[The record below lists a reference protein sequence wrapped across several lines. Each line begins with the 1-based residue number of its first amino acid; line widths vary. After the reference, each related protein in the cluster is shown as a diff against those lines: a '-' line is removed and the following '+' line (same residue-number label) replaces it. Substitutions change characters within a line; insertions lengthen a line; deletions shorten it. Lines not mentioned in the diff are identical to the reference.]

1 MNSSALGDVPLC
13 DPVNRRT
20 TPRVVSGLRPA
31 DHLVH
36 RSTDVRFLS
45 FPCRAPAPEPA
56 CHRRAASRRSAH
68 DVATLPPVVR
78 TVGWSLLPSPPASS
92 DPVRPLPER
101 RFLTDD
107 TMAGDR

>member
-1 MNSSALGDVPLC
+1 MDSSALEDVPLY

-31 DHLVH
+31 DHLEH
-36 RSTDVRFLS
+36 RSTGVPFSS

-56 CHRRAASRRSAH
+56 CHRRAASRRSSR
-68 DVATLPPVVR
+68 DVATLPPMVR
-78 TVGWSLLPSPPASS
+78 TIDWFLLPSPPVSS
-92 DPVRPLPER
+92 DPARLLPER

-107 TMAGDR
+107 